1 MQLAQEIVL
10 AVLIT
15 NKFTIM
21 DKFYLILACIFLLIG
36 VSLLC
41 EGHIV
46 FSLVFTLGSFCSLI
60 KGGAADE
67 YDKSRLEIFSLSC
80 LVKS

>member
-1 MQLAQEIVL
+1 
-10 AVLIT
+10 
-15 NKFTIM
+15 M
-21 DKFYLILACIFLLIG
+21 DKFYLILACIFLVIG

-41 EGHIV
+41 ERHIV

-67 YDKSRLEIFSLSC
+67 YDKSRLE
-80 LVKS
+80 